1 MKLYGVL
8 ALAIALLGAWLI
20 LAPVA
25 GVADGRTVG
34 CGSSLFEILGEQD
47 PVVTDE
53 VCEIAARSR
62 LGQGTVALLL
72 AAVPGALALGL
83 KRRANA
89 S

>member
-1 MKLYGVL
+1 MKLYRAL
-8 ALAIALLGAWLI
+8 ALAVALLGAWLV

-34 CGSSLFEILGEQD
+34 CGSSLFEVLGRQD

-53 VCEIAARSR
+53 VCEVAARSR
-62 LGQGTVALLL
+62 LGQGAAALGL
-72 AAVPGALALGL
+72 ASVPGAVALALH
-83 KRRANA
+83 RRANP